1 MVLQILVVDDD
12 PAVRLSATDCLEVS
26 GYSVIPA
33 ENGKEALKMIEE
45 YQPHLM
51 VTDITMDHMD
61 GYQLIRW
68 VRQRPAFRLMPIV
81 CLTTQTDRYERIRG
95 YQLGGD
101 AYLSKPFESDELCAV
116 IRNLLERSQLIQSE
130 WRLRAEDQIPKR
142 IRFQV
147 TSTRQELTMREQ
159 QVLNLLGDGLS
170 NPQIGDHLYLS
181 PRTIEKHVS
190 TLLCKTGTSNRVEL
204 VRFAME
210 HHLID

>member
-12 PAVRLSATDCLEVS
+12 PAVRLSATDCLEIS

-81 CLTTQTDRYERIRG
+81 CLTTQTDRYKRIRG
-95 YQLGGD
+95 YQLGVMRT
-101 AYLSKPFESDELCAV
+101 YPSPLSQMNF
-116 IRNLLERSQLIQSE
+116 
-130 WRLRAEDQIPKR
+130 
-142 IRFQV
+142 
-147 TSTRQELTMREQ
+147 
-159 QVLNLLGDGLS
+159 VL
-170 NPQIGDHLYLS
+170 
-181 PRTIEKHVS
+181 
-190 TLLCKTGTSNRVEL
+190 
-204 VRFAME
+204 
-210 HHLID
+210 